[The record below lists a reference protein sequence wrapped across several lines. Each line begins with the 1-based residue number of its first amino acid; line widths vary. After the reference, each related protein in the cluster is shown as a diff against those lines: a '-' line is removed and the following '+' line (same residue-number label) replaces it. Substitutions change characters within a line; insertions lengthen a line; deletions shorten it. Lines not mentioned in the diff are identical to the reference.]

1 MSKNKKYK
9 LSFVAKLVILMGMN
23 NFVYAVGNNAGF
35 NIHDDGVSW
44 GSNSF
49 NGLTKGVVNGKNA
62 IVTKDNITREQY
74 NQNMLQYRQLLEEK
88 KQLEN
93 SKNELS
99 NNRDLNV
106 NKINLL
112 DQRIRDINNELIN
125 SSEKFRQIENYN
137 NQKNT
142 LLGFI
147 DDVNTQ
153 IRNKENKINLT
164 DKTRIYEFEDFYKT
178 LNKLNWNKYSE
189 PNGVDNLANQLR
201 SAVYEFNPN
210 IANKYND
217 DKYKEIINAYVNLN
231 SIDKQTTVDWINNQ
245 LISKEMGLGDNFK
258 LNNELGIDGSNYKFF
273 DFKYKNKRN
282 NNNDIVYVDDV
293 GEYTTYRRI
302 YNKNESNYDL
312 RRNDYDNY
320 KYYNENNSIESAQS
334 YNYKDTNAKNV
345 EKIWRYKDKY
355 ITDQYLDELEWM
367 YNNFNNTSDYS
378 LYVTR
383 NTLRAALNK
392 EAPNLKLK
400 NVEKNELY
408 GVDYLTT
415 LYANFGDINL
425 TESLQKVINFT
436 NKYYDNKKDF
446 HDTVKLDAINNEN
459 INKANNL
466 ANNFIRDY
474 EMVDLNATAKNVVSI
489 EETRNLF
496 KPFYDKMIQLRDITN
511 LYKEIN
517 SGTLDENT
525 KQQKQAIYLQKL
537 SDYRNA
543 LNAEIDH
550 YDTLEGYIAH
560 FVRPHV
566 RYSDEFVNHF
576 KTAIREYIDFLKANR
591 YKLLNYDPN
600 DQFIK
605 EISDSAKSIIADLN
619 NLKAQKLEKERK
631 IEEINESIK
640 QIKDTI
646 STDANALAQEKQNK
660 EAELEQARRDKD
672 QIDNQI
678 VEKERELTRKQEE
691 ILEKMKKQTGEGNAM
706 AYGDNSFASGAS
718 AIAIGVDSET
728 TGDHAISLGT
738 QAKSTKTDSVSIGH
752 GSEVSGEQSIAMGKG
767 HNVSGNKST
776 TIGSVN
782 NISGNESVAIGNNNA
797 IKSNNVMVLGNNVT
811 VDSNLNDAVV
821 LGSNST
827 VLSPV
832 GTASHTILNETYN
845 FAGINPI
852 ASVSIGSDGKERTL
866 TNLAAGRIS
875 STSTDGINGSQLNAV
890 VEALD
895 AINTKITNLKNNSGK
910 APVIKA
916 GDGLALR
923 TEENGDIV
931 LSSALTFEGG
941 AGINVNKE
949 GNKITITNTQPLT
962 SEDKNKYDSSSEKAN
977 SAIQPDKI
985 IAGDGIGINKNEKGE
1000 VIITNNRNGLNKDD
1014 LIAGNGITIN
1024 QNGNKIEISSNG
1036 NNGGNDG
1043 NVTNKP
1049 NVSLKVGS
1057 GISIKDVDG
1066 KREISTNINNG
1077 SGIEI
1082 VKNEDGSININNNI
1096 EAGKGINF
1104 EKNGNKIVIN
1114 STPIKT
1120 KIIDDE
1126 DQFLETN
1133 EIKIK
1138 GSENI
1143 SSSLKDGNLSISLKD
1158 NISVKKISANN
1169 VEIKEKIVVGNHE
1182 FSKDGLSISTVKI
1195 NEDGISAG
1203 EKVIKDV
1210 KDGEISETSKE
1221 AINGSQLYKTNKL
1234 INQLIEMGNVNQN
1247 AILNE
1252 KIDKLSQNVEKN
1264 NKALRS
1270 GIASSVAIASLPQV
1284 FTGGKSVI
1292 SAGTGHYKNQN
1303 ALAVGY
1309 SRSSDNGKL
1318 IIKLNG
1324 SVNTNKDVAFGTG
1337 IGYQW

>member
-44 GSNSF
+44 GSDSF

-112 DQRIRDINNELIN
+112 DQRIRDINNELTS

-142 LLGFI
+142 LLSFI
-147 DDVNTQ
+147 NDVNTQ
-153 IRNKENKINLT
+153 IQNKENEINLT

-201 SAVYEFNPN
+201 SAVSEFNPN

-231 SIDKQTTVDWINNQ
+231 SIDKQPTVDWFNER
-245 LISKEMGLGDNFK
+245 LITKVDKGFEDSFYS
-258 LNNELGIDGSNYKFF
+258 NNELKIDGSNYGVF
-273 DFKYKNKRN
+273 DFKYKNQKN
-282 NNNDIVYVDDV
+282 NNNRSYD
-293 GEYTTYRRI
+293 
-302 YNKNESNYDL
+302 YNKSGNSNNLNY
-312 RRNDYDNY
+312 NDNNYNYSFSSDTSRVEYYNHYNNNYNDNY
-320 KYYNENNSIESAQS
+320 NDSQNS
-334 YNYKDTNAKNV
+334 YNSSREKNTDT
-345 EKIWRYKDKY
+345 IWRYHDKFFSNK
-355 ITDQYLDELEWM
+355 YLDELEWM
-367 YNNFNNTSDYS
+367 YNNLDNTTNYS

-383 NTLRAALNK
+383 NTLRAVLNK
-392 EAPNLKLK
+392 DMPNLKLK
-400 NVEKNELY
+400 NVEDNHLY

-425 TESLQKVINFT
+425 VESLQKVINY
-436 NKYYDNKKDF
+436 NNESYDVREKNLF
-446 HDTVKLDAINNEN
+446 RQTIKLDGINSIN
-459 INKANNL
+459 IYKANQL
-466 ANNFIRDY
+466 ANDFIRDY
-474 EMVDLNATAKNVVSI
+474 EGVDLNAMAKNVVSI

-576 KTAIREYIDFLKANR
+576 KTATREYIDFLKANR
-591 YKLLNYDPN
+591 HKLLNYDPN

-605 EISDSAKSIIADLN
+605 EISDSAKSIIKDLE
-619 NLKAQKLEKERK
+619 NLKAQKLEKERN

-646 STDANALAQEKQNK
+646 STDANALTQEKQNK

-691 ILEKMKKQTGEGNAM
+691 ILDKMKKQTGEGNAM

-738 QAKSTKTDSVSIGH
+738 QAKSTKTDGIAIGH
-752 GSEVSGEQSIAMGKG
+752 SSEVSGEQSIAVGKG

-776 TIGSVN
+776 VIGDVN

-895 AINTKITNLKNNSGK
+895 AINAKITNLKNNSGK
-910 APVIKA
+910 SPVIKA

-923 TEENGDIV
+923 TEEM
-931 LSSALTFEGG
+931 
-941 AGINVNKE
+941 
-949 GNKITITNTQPLT
+949 
-962 SEDKNKYDSSSEKAN
+962 
-977 SAIQPDKI
+977 
-985 IAGDGIGINKNEKGE
+985 
-1000 VIITNNRNGLNKDD
+1000 VIL
-1014 LIAGNGITIN
+1014 
-1024 QNGNKIEISSNG
+1024 
-1036 NNGGNDG
+1036 
-1043 NVTNKP
+1043 
-1049 NVSLKVGS
+1049 
-1057 GISIKDVDG
+1057 
-1066 KREISTNINNG
+1066 
-1077 SGIEI
+1077 
-1082 VKNEDGSININNNI
+1082 
-1096 EAGKGINF
+1096 F
-1104 EKNGNKIVIN
+1104 
-1114 STPIKT
+1114 
-1120 KIIDDE
+1120 
-1126 DQFLETN
+1126 
-1133 EIKIK
+1133 
-1138 GSENI
+1138 
-1143 SSSLKDGNLSISLKD
+1143 
-1158 NISVKKISANN
+1158 
-1169 VEIKEKIVVGNHE
+1169 
-1182 FSKDGLSISTVKI
+1182 
-1195 NEDGISAG
+1195 
-1203 EKVIKDV
+1203 
-1210 KDGEISETSKE
+1210 
-1221 AINGSQLYKTNKL
+1221 
-1234 INQLIEMGNVNQN
+1234 
-1247 AILNE
+1247 
-1252 KIDKLSQNVEKN
+1252 
-1264 NKALRS
+1264 
-1270 GIASSVAIASLPQV
+1270 
-1284 FTGGKSVI
+1284 
-1292 SAGTGHYKNQN
+1292 
-1303 ALAVGY
+1303 
-1309 SRSSDNGKL
+1309 
-1318 IIKLNG
+1318 
-1324 SVNTNKDVAFGTG
+1324 
-1337 IGYQW
+1337 

>member
-44 GSNSF
+44 GSDSF

-112 DQRIRDINNELIN
+112 DQRISDINNELTS
-125 SSEKFRQIENYN
+125 SSEKFRQIEDYN

-153 IRNKENKINLT
+153 IQNKENEINLT

-201 SAVYEFNPN
+201 SAVSEFNPN
-210 IANKYND
+210 IANKYNN

-231 SIDKQTTVDWINNQ
+231 SIDKQPTVDWFNSKMVTKDMRLGEYFNKNNT
-245 LISKEMGLGDNFK
+245 LKIHDSDYGV
-258 LNNELGIDGSNYKFF
+258 Y
-273 DFKYKNKRN
+273 DFKYKDN
-282 NNNDIVYVDDV
+282 NNN
-293 GEYTTYRRI
+293 
-302 YNKNESNYDL
+302 
-312 RRNDYDNY
+312 
-320 KYYNENNSIESAQS
+320 NNSILNKSNNTNN
-334 YNYKDTNAKNV
+334 YNYNNANDNAYSTFGKFYNGNYIEYHNEYDIMYNNYNDVRAKNTNIV
-345 EKIWRYKDKY
+345 WRIQGTYFSNK
-355 ITDQYLDELEWM
+355 YLDELEWM
-367 YNNFNNTSDYS
+367 YDNLNNTPNYS

-383 NTLRAALNK
+383 NTLRAVLNK

-400 NVEKNELY
+400 NVENANLN

-425 TESLQKVINFT
+425 VESLQKVINFNNAINNDF
-436 NKYYDNKKDF
+436 NKIEFSNII
-446 HDTVKLDAINNEN
+446 KLDAINNNN
-459 INKANNL
+459 INKANRL
-466 ANNFIRDY
+466 SNNFIRDY
-474 EMVDLNATAKNVVSI
+474 ENVDLNATSKNVVSI

-496 KPFYDKMIQLRDITN
+496 KPFYNKMIQLREITN

-517 SGTLDENT
+517 SGSLDETT

-537 SDYRNA
+537 SDYRNS
-543 LNAEIDH
+543 LNTEIDH
-550 YDTLEGYIAH
+550 YDTLEGYISH
-560 FVRPHV
+560 FVRPYV

-576 KTAIREYIDFLKANR
+576 KTATREYIDFLKANR

-605 EISDSAKSIIADLN
+605 EISDSAKSIIKDLE
-619 NLKAQKLEKERK
+619 NLKTQKLEKERK
-631 IEEINESIK
+631 IEEINKSIK

-646 STDANALAQEKQNK
+646 STDANALTQEKQNK
-660 EAELEQARRDKD
+660 EVELEQARRDKD

-738 QAKSTKTDSVSIGH
+738 QAKSTKTDGIAIGH
-752 GSEVSGEQSIAMGKG
+752 SSEVSGEQSIAVGKG

-776 TIGSVN
+776 VIGGVN

-895 AINTKITNLKNNSGK
+895 AINTKITNLRNNSGK

-931 LSSALTFEGG
+931 LSSALTFESG

-962 SEDKNKYDSSSEKAN
+962 SEDKNKYDNASEKAN

-985 IAGDGIGINKNEKGE
+985 IAGDGIGINKNKKGE
-1000 VIITNNRNGLNKDD
+1000 VVITNNRNGLNKDD

-1138 GSENI
+1138 GSDNI

-1309 SRSSDNGKL
+1309 SRASDNGKL

-1337 IGYQW
+1337 VGYQW

>member
-153 IRNKENKINLT
+153 IRNKENEINLT

-178 LNKLNWNKYSE
+178 LNKLDWTQYGSS
-189 PNGVDNLANQLR
+189 NGVDNLANQLR
-201 SAVYEFNPN
+201 SAVSEFNPN

-231 SIDKQTTVDWINNQ
+231 SIDKQPTVNWFNSKMVSKDMMLGRYFNENNT
-245 LISKEMGLGDNFK
+245 LTIHNSDYGV
-258 LNNELGIDGSNYKFF
+258 F
-273 DFKYKNKRN
+273 DFKYKDN
-282 NNNDIVYVDDV
+282 NNN
-293 GEYTTYRRI
+293 
-302 YNKNESNYDL
+302 NN
-312 RRNDYDNY
+312 
-320 KYYNENNSIESAQS
+320 NNSIINKHDNTND
-334 YNYKDTNAKNV
+334 YNYNNVNDNVYNAFGKFQDGNYIEYHNEYDEMYNNYNDARVKNTNIV
-345 EKIWRYKDKY
+345 WRIQGTYFSNK
-355 ITDQYLDELEWM
+355 YLDELEWM
-367 YNNFNNTSDYS
+367 YDNLNNTPNYS

-383 NTLRAALNK
+383 NTLRAILNN

-400 NVEKNELY
+400 NVENRNLN

-425 TESLQKVINFT
+425 VESLQKVINFNNSINNDY
-436 NKYYDNKKDF
+436 NKINF
-446 HDTVKLDAINNEN
+446 SNIIKLDAINNDN
-459 INKANNL
+459 INKANRL
-466 ANNFIRDY
+466 SNNFIRDY
-474 EMVDLNATAKNVVSI
+474 ENVDLNATSKNVISI

-517 SGTLDENT
+517 SGSLDETT

-560 FVRPHV
+560 FVRPYV

-576 KTAIREYIDFLKANR
+576 KAGTREYIDFLKANR

-605 EISDSAKSIIADLN
+605 EISDSAKSIIRDLE
-619 NLKAQKLEKERK
+619 NLKAQKTEKERN
-631 IEEINESIK
+631 IEEINESIR

-646 STDANALAQEKQNK
+646 STDANALSQEKRDK
-660 EAELEQARRDKD
+660 EAELEQAQRDKE

-678 VEKERELTRKQEE
+678 AEKERELTRKQEE
-691 ILEKMKKQTGEGNAM
+691 ILEKLKKQTGEGNAM
-706 AYGDNSFASGAS
+706 AYGDNSFASGTS

-728 TGDHAISLGT
+728 TGDHGISLGT

-782 NISGNESVAIGNNNA
+782 NINGNESVVIGNNNT
-797 IKSNNVMVLGNNVT
+797 IKSNNVMVLGNNIT
-811 VDSNLNDAVV
+811 VDSNLNDVVV

-845 FAGINPI
+845 FAGTNPI

-895 AINTKITNLKNNSGK
+895 AINAKITNLRNNSGK
-910 APVIKA
+910 VPVIKA

-941 AGINVNKE
+941 VGINVNKE

-962 SEDKNKYDSSSEKAN
+962 SEDKNKYDEAYGKAN
-977 SAIQPDKI
+977 TAIQPDKI
-985 IAGDGIGINKNEKGE
+985 
-1000 VIITNNRNGLNKDD
+1000 V
-1014 LIAGNGITIN
+1014 AGNGVTIN
-1024 QNGNKIEISSNG
+1024 PNGNKIEISANG
-1036 NNGGNDG
+1036 NVNN
-1043 NVTNKP
+1043 NMANKP
-1049 NVSLKVGS
+1049 DLLLKAGS
-1057 GISIKDVDG
+1057 GIGIELVDG
-1066 KREISTNINNG
+1066 KQEISTKINNG

-1284 FTGGKSVI
+1284 FTSGKSVI

-1309 SRSSDNGKL
+1309 SRASDNGKL

-1337 IGYQW
+1337 VGYQW

>member
-1 MSKNKKYK
+1 M
-9 LSFVAKLVILMGMN
+9 
-23 NFVYAVGNNAGF
+23 
-35 NIHDDGVSW
+35 
-44 GSNSF
+44 
-49 NGLTKGVVNGKNA
+49 VNGKNA

-112 DQRIRDINNELIN
+112 DQRIRDINNELTS

-142 LLGFI
+142 LLSFI
-147 DDVNTQ
+147 NDVNTQ
-153 IRNKENKINLT
+153 IQNKENEINLT

-201 SAVYEFNPN
+201 SAVSEFNPN

-231 SIDKQTTVDWINNQ
+231 SIDKQPTVNWFNERLVTKD
-245 LISKEMGLGDNFK
+245 MGLGYNFNE
-258 LNNELGIDGSNYKFF
+258 NNEFKIKGSNYEFV
-273 DFKYKNKRN
+273 DFKYRSNEN
-282 NNNDIVYVDDV
+282 NNNLTYDTNTNTQYNN
-293 GEYTTYRRI
+293 EYY
-302 YNKNESNYDL
+302 Y
-312 RRNDYDNY
+312 NDYYNNY
-320 KYYNENNSIESAQS
+320 SRRYYYANQL
-334 YNYKDTNAKNV
+334 DDMQAKNTSN
-345 EKIWRYKDKY
+345 IWKYDNKTISDKY
-355 ITDQYLDELEWM
+355 LEELEWM
-367 YNNFNNTSDYS
+367 YNSLNNTPDYS

-383 NTLRAALNK
+383 NTLRSVLNK

-400 NVEKNELY
+400 NVEDNRG

-425 TESLQKVINFT
+425 VESLQKAINFNNSTIDEKT
-436 NKYYDNKKDF
+436 NFNN
-446 HDTVKLDAINNEN
+446 TVKLDTINNEN

-474 EMVDLNATAKNVVSI
+474 EGVDLNATAKNVVSI

-496 KPFYDKMIQLRDITN
+496 KPFYEKMIQLRDITN

-517 SGTLDENT
+517 SGSLDEAT

-576 KTAIREYIDFLKANR
+576 KTATREYIDFLKANR
-591 YKLLNYDPN
+591 HKLLNYDPN

-605 EISDSAKSIIADLN
+605 EISDSAKSIIKDLE
-619 NLKAQKLEKERK
+619 NLKAQKLEKERN

-646 STDANALAQEKQNK
+646 STDANALTQEKQNK

-738 QAKSTKTDSVSIGH
+738 QAKSTKTDGIAIGH
-752 GSEVSGEQSIAMGKG
+752 SSEVSGEQSIAVGKG

-776 TIGSVN
+776 VIGDVN

-895 AINTKITNLKNNSGK
+895 AINAKITNLKNNSGK
-910 APVIKA
+910 SPVIKA

-962 SEDKNKYDSSSEKAN
+962 SEDKNKYDNASEKAN

-985 IAGDGIGINKNEKGE
+985 IAGDGNKQK
-1000 VIITNNRNGLNKDD
+1000 
-1014 LIAGNGITIN
+1014 
-1024 QNGNKIEISSNG
+1024 
-1036 NNGGNDG
+1036 
-1043 NVTNKP
+1043 
-1049 NVSLKVGS
+1049 
-1057 GISIKDVDG
+1057 
-1066 KREISTNINNG
+1066 
-1077 SGIEI
+1077 
-1082 VKNEDGSININNNI
+1082 
-1096 EAGKGINF
+1096 
-1104 EKNGNKIVIN
+1104 
-1114 STPIKT
+1114 
-1120 KIIDDE
+1120 
-1126 DQFLETN
+1126 
-1133 EIKIK
+1133 
-1138 GSENI
+1138 
-1143 SSSLKDGNLSISLKD
+1143 
-1158 NISVKKISANN
+1158 
-1169 VEIKEKIVVGNHE
+1169 
-1182 FSKDGLSISTVKI
+1182 
-1195 NEDGISAG
+1195 
-1203 EKVIKDV
+1203 
-1210 KDGEISETSKE
+1210 
-1221 AINGSQLYKTNKL
+1221 
-1234 INQLIEMGNVNQN
+1234 
-1247 AILNE
+1247 
-1252 KIDKLSQNVEKN
+1252 
-1264 NKALRS
+1264 
-1270 GIASSVAIASLPQV
+1270 
-1284 FTGGKSVI
+1284 
-1292 SAGTGHYKNQN
+1292 
-1303 ALAVGY
+1303 
-1309 SRSSDNGKL
+1309 
-1318 IIKLNG
+1318 
-1324 SVNTNKDVAFGTG
+1324 
-1337 IGYQW
+1337 

>member
-23 NFVYAVGNNAGF
+23 NFAYAIGNNAGF

-44 GSNSF
+44 GSDSF

-153 IRNKENKINLT
+153 IRNKENEINLT

-178 LNKLNWNKYSE
+178 LNKLDWTQYGSGS
-189 PNGVDNLANQLR
+189 GVDNLANQLR
-201 SAVYEFNPN
+201 SAVSEFNPN

-231 SIDKQTTVDWINNQ
+231 SIDKQPTVDWFNERLVTKN
-245 LISKEMGLGDNFK
+245 MGLGYDFNE
-258 LNNELGIDGSNYKFF
+258 NNEFKINGSNYEFI
-273 DFKYKNKRN
+273 DFKYRSNKN
-282 NNNDIVYVDDV
+282 NNNL
-293 GEYTTYRRI
+293 TYDT
-302 YNKNESNYDL
+302 SN
-312 RRNDYDNY
+312 NTPYDNKY
-320 KYYNENNSIESAQS
+320 YYNNYSAGYSYRHYYENQLDDSQTKNTSNIWKYYNKTIS
-334 YNYKDTNAKNV
+334 
-345 EKIWRYKDKY
+345 DKY
-355 ITDQYLDELEWM
+355 LEEMEWM
-367 YNNFNNTSDYS
+367 YNSLNNTPDYS

-383 NTLRAALNK
+383 NTLRFVLNK

-400 NVEKNELY
+400 NVEDNRG

-425 TESLQKVINFT
+425 VESLQKAINFNNSTVDEKT
-436 NKYYDNKKDF
+436 NFN
-446 HDTVKLDAINNEN
+446 DTVKLDTINNEN

-474 EMVDLNATAKNVVSI
+474 EGVDLNATAKNVVSI

-496 KPFYDKMIQLRDITN
+496 KPFYEKMIQLRDITN

-517 SGTLDENT
+517 SGSLDEAT

-576 KTAIREYIDFLKANR
+576 KTATREYIDFLKANR
-591 YKLLNYDPN
+591 HKLLNYDPN

-605 EISDSAKSIIADLN
+605 EISDSAKSIIKDLE
-619 NLKAQKLEKERK
+619 NLKEQKLEKERN

-646 STDANALAQEKQNK
+646 STDANALTQEKQNK

-738 QAKSTKTDSVSIGH
+738 QAKSTKTDGITIGH
-752 GSEVSGEQSIAMGKG
+752 SSEVSGEQSIAIGKG

-776 TIGSVN
+776 VIGGVN

-811 VDSNLNDAVV
+811 VDNNFDNAVV

-895 AINTKITNLKNNSGK
+895 AINAKITNLKNNSGK

-931 LSSALTFEGG
+931 LSSALTFESG

-949 GNKITITNTQPLT
+949 GNKINITNTQPLT
-962 SEDKNKYDSSSEKAN
+962 SEDKNKYDNASEKAN

-1049 NVSLKVGS
+1049 DVSLKVGS

-1309 SRSSDNGKL
+1309 SRASDNGKL